1 MSKSVIKYTVF
12 LFVISFMTLNSNAQ
26 NFFSSGLNAGVKGGA
41 SLLMAEI
48 PYDFSHK
55 IIEFDNKFG
64 FSIDAELSKYLSSH
78 WEVAISFNLSAL
90 NGESQNSSFSAEGH
104 HPAFIEPIT
113 EPVEYNNILT
123 GQNIFFRFYLLPL
136 SNSSE
141 KVNMYPFIS
150 AGIGYLNYR
159 SKFQYIDPN
168 DGEIIFGKGV
178 DGYTSLST
186 VNYSLGGGIKTSLT
200 SKLYMITSMNI
211 NLVPYDFLDVVH
223 NYDGDG
229 SRLDLIGVFAEFKV
243 GIFYSLTPF
252 TSGEGRNKKS
262 PSQDFLPFGK

>member
-1 MSKSVIKYTVF
+1 MAI
-12 LFVISFMTLNSNAQ
+12 NSNAQ
-26 NFFSSGLNAGVKGGA
+26 NFFSNGLNAGVKGGG

-55 IIEFDNKFG
+55 INEFDNKFG
-64 FSIDAELSKYLSSH
+64 FSIDAELSKYLSNH
-78 WEVAISFNLSAL
+78 WEVAISFNYSAV
-90 NGESQNSSFSAEGH
+90 NGESQNPSFSAEGH

-136 SNSSE
+136 SNNSE

-159 SKFQYIDPN
+159 SKFQYINPG
-168 DGEIIFGKGV
+168 DGDIIFGKGIE
-178 DGYTSLST
+178 GSTSLST
-186 VNYSLGGGIKTSLT
+186 VNYSLGGGIKTSIT
-200 SKLYMITSMNI
+200 SKLYMISSINF

-223 NYDGDG
+223 NYDNGG
-229 SRLDLIGVFAEFKV
+229 NRVDLIGVFVEFKI

-252 TSGEGRNKKS
+252 KPSKGRNKKS
-262 PSQDFLPFGK
+262 PSHDYLPFGK